1 MRKVARPEREA
12 LWEAILRA
20 AAEVARRAAS
30 SEDGIA
36 RAVTEELRRLNVS
49 GTLSL
54 LRPDGLLETRT
65 RTLSPELEATL
76 RRLTGMDSVGFRFDP
91 EKVDLYR
98 QALAGRQ
105 AVYCERRSLVVAQM
119 VPPAVRPLVPRIV
132 HLLGESPVIA
142 APVVLGERILG
153 VLNVAATWLQ
163 PEDTRV
169 VQAFADHAAI
179 ALGEVQARRETEATL
194 ARERLRNQAAAL
206 ITSSLDPAEV
216 VQRVL
221 LLAIEM
227 TGAQAGGIALVDPD
241 GETVTFQY
249 LYGLPD
255 SLRDRRPRGQGLV
268 WRAIESRQPVLTDDY
283 AHSPEAMP
291 SWVRAGVQ
299 AVLGLPLV
307 VGEDAIGALGLFT
320 LERSRSFQAEV
331 VEAAEAFAQMAAIAI
346 RNSRSFAEARGR
358 AEESR
363 ALIRSAVTISSSL
376 DLQTVL
382 TEICE
387 QAKALFKADGSRIHL
402 LDPETGRLRCLV
414 AVQPDAEA
422 IMRVQLEPGQGLTGT
437 VLQSGEPLIVNDAG
451 LDLRAMHVPG
461 TPEDDPEVLALV
473 PLKVRQRTM
482 GVMTVLRFD
491 LDRPFVPR
499 ELELLNAFAAH
510 AAVALENAHLYGQIG
525 AQAQRLEADVAARTH
540 QLAMSEARYRAL
552 VETSLAGIFQTDLQ
566 GRIVY
571 ANQALARMM
580 GMTQAE
586 MSTRLHLPGSPGAG
600 EQAISVDRLA
610 ARLHG
615 DRPAREVYD
624 FELQTAA
631 GESIPTLF
639 AVSLIKDEDGNPQ
652 GVTGLVLDI
661 SERKSLEAAL
671 RAERDRLH
679 AILTHIGDAVV
690 VTDPAGRIEYV
701 NPAWERLSGFSAE
714 EATGQEARL
723 RLMDGSGQSGDSTG
737 DLWATLKSGRTWR
750 GQVVS
755 RRKDGTQ
762 YDAAVTVAP
771 IEDEQH
777 HVVNLVGVEVDIS
790 ALMELDRM
798 KSQFVSDV
806 SHELRTPLTNI
817 RLYLDLLG
825 AAADEDRQHRYLET
839 LRRES
844 ERLTNLIDDLLSLSR
859 LEAGTIA
866 FNPRPTDLNALL
878 AALVED
884 RRALAGSRGLSLGL
898 DPEARLPQ
906 VMGDERLLGQVFT
919 NLLTNAMNYTQSGGR
934 IMLRTRTR
942 QAGDSPCVIV
952 EVEDTGLGI
961 SYEEQTQL
969 FRRFFR
975 GKASRDTKAPGTG
988 LGLAICKEI
997 IDRHGGRVSVESEGR
1012 PGQGTRFTV
1021 WLQPL
1026 AD

>member
-1 MRKVARPEREA
+1 
-12 LWEAILRA
+12 
-20 AAEVARRAAS
+20 
-30 SEDGIA
+30 
-36 RAVTEELRRLNVS
+36 
-49 GTLSL
+49 
-54 LRPDGLLETRT
+54 
-65 RTLSPELEATL
+65 
-76 RRLTGMDSVGFRFDP
+76 
-91 EKVDLYR
+91 
-98 QALAGRQ
+98 
-105 AVYCERRSLVVAQM
+105 
-119 VPPAVRPLVPRIV
+119 
-132 HLLGESPVIA
+132 
-142 APVVLGERILG
+142 
-153 VLNVAATWLQ
+153 
-163 PEDTRV
+163 
-169 VQAFADHAAI
+169 
-179 ALGEVQARRETEATL
+179 
-194 ARERLRNQAAAL
+194 
-206 ITSSLDPAEV
+206 
-216 VQRVL
+216 
-221 LLAIEM
+221 
-227 TGAQAGGIALVDPD
+227 
-241 GETVTFQY
+241 
-249 LYGLPD
+249 
-255 SLRDRRPRGQGLV
+255 
-268 WRAIESRQPVLTDDY
+268 
-283 AHSPEAMP
+283 
-291 SWVRAGVQ
+291 
-299 AVLGLPLV
+299 
-307 VGEDAIGALGLFT
+307 
-320 LERSRSFQAEV
+320 
-331 VEAAEAFAQMAAIAI
+331 
-346 RNSRSFAEARGR
+346 
-358 AEESR
+358 
-363 ALIRSAVTISSSL
+363 
-376 DLQTVL
+376 
-382 TEICE
+382 
-387 QAKALFKADGSRIHL
+387 
-402 LDPETGRLRCLV
+402 
-414 AVQPDAEA
+414 
-422 IMRVQLEPGQGLTGT
+422 
-437 VLQSGEPLIVNDAG
+437 
-451 LDLRAMHVPG
+451 
-461 TPEDDPEVLALV
+461 
-473 PLKVRQRTM
+473 
-482 GVMTVLRFD
+482 
-491 LDRPFVPR
+491 
-499 ELELLNAFAAH
+499 
-510 AAVALENAHLYGQIG
+510 
-525 AQAQRLEADVAARTH
+525 
-540 QLAMSEARYRAL
+540 
-552 VETSLAGIFQTDLQ
+552 
-566 GRIVY
+566 
-571 ANQALARMM
+571 
-580 GMTQAE
+580 
-586 MSTRLHLPGSPGAG
+586 
-600 EQAISVDRLA
+600 
-610 ARLHG
+610 
-615 DRPAREVYD
+615 
-624 FELQTAA
+624 
-631 GESIPTLF
+631 
-639 AVSLIKDEDGNPQ
+639 
-652 GVTGLVLDI
+652 
-661 SERKSLEAAL
+661 
-671 RAERDRLH
+671 
-679 AILTHIGDAVV
+679 VV

-723 RLMDGSGQSGDSTG
+723 RLMDGSGQPGDSTG

-942 QAGDSPCVIV
+942 QAGDSPWVIV

>member
-1 MRKVARPEREA
+1 MSKSARPEREA
-12 LWEAILRA
+12 LWEAVLRA
-20 AAEVARRAAS
+20 AGEVARRAAA
-30 SEDGIA
+30 SEDGVA
-36 RAVTEELRRLNVS
+36 RAVTEELRQLNVS
-49 GTLSL
+49 GTLTL

-65 RTLSPELEATL
+65 RTVSPALEATL
-76 RRLTGMDSVGFRFDP
+76 RRLTGMDSVGYRFDP
-91 EKVDLYR
+91 QRVDLYR
-98 QALAGRQ
+98 QALAGGQ
-105 AVYCERRSLVVAQM
+105 AVYAERRSQVVAQI
-119 VPPAVRPLVPRIV
+119 VPPMVRPLLPRII
-132 HLLGESPVIA
+132 HLLGESPIIV
-142 APVVLGERILG
+142 APVILG
-153 VLNVAATWLQ
+153 AHTLGALNVAAGWLQ

-179 ALGEVQARRETEATL
+179 ALGQVRARHETEASL
-194 ARERLRNQAAAL
+194 ARERLRNQAAA
-206 ITSSLDPAEV
+206 IIASSLNPAEV

-227 TGAQAGGIALVDPD
+227 TGAQAGGIALLDPD

-249 LYGLPD
+249 LFGLPAE
-255 SLRDRRPRGQGLV
+255 LRERRPRGQGLV
-268 WRAIESRQPVLTDDY
+268 WKVIESRRPVLTEDY
-283 AHSPEAMP
+283 AHSPDAIAA
-291 SWVRAGVQ
+291 WVRAGLHST
-299 AVLGLPLV
+299 LGLPLV
-307 VGEDAIGALGLFT
+307 VGEEAIGALGLFI
-320 LERSRSFQAEV
+320 LDRSRFFQAEQ
-331 VEAAEAFAQMAAIAI
+331 VETAEAFAQMAAIAI

-387 QAKALFKADGSRIHL
+387 QAKGLFQADGSRIHL
-402 LDPETGRLRCLV
+402 LDPESGRLRCVV

-422 IMRVQLEPGQGLTGT
+422 IMRMELAPGQGLTGA
-437 VLQSGEPLIVNDAG
+437 VLQSGEPLIVNDVSI
-451 LDLRAMHVPG
+451 DQRAIHVPG

-525 AQAQRLEADVAARTH
+525 AQAQRLEAEVAARTR

-552 VETSLAGIFQTDLQ
+552 VETSLAGIFQADLD

-586 MSTRLHLPGSPGAG
+586 MSSRLPLPGS
-600 EQAISVDRLA
+600 QRVDNQPIHLDRFA
-610 ARLHG
+610 ARMHG
-615 DRPAREVYD
+615 DRPAKEVYD
-624 FELQTAA
+624 FELPTAV
-631 GESIPTLF
+631 GGSLPTLF
-639 AVSLIKDEDGNPQ
+639 AVSMIEDEDGRPQ

-671 RAERDRLH
+671 QAERDRLH

-690 VTDPAGRIEYV
+690 VTDTDGRIEYV
-701 NPAWERLSGFSAE
+701 NPAWERLNGFAS
-714 EATGQEARL
+714 QEAVGENVRML
-723 RLMDGSGQSGDSTG
+723 NSGKQTAELYSDM
-737 DLWATLKSGRTWR
+737 WATLLSGRTWR
-750 GQVVS
+750 GQLVNQ
-755 RRKDGTQ
+755 RRDGSL
-762 YDAAVTVAP
+762 YDAAVTIAP

-777 HVVNLVGVEVDIS
+777 RVVNMVGVQVDIS
-790 ALMELDRM
+790 ALKELDRM

-825 AAADEDRQHRYLET
+825 SAPDGERKARYLET

-878 AALVED
+878 TALVED
-884 RRALAGSRGLSLGL
+884 RRALAASRGLALSLEPETGL
-898 DPEARLPQ
+898 PR
-906 VMGDERLLGQVFT
+906 VMGDERLLTQVFT
-919 NLLTNAMNYTQSGGR
+919 NLLTNAMNYTLDGGR
-934 IMLRTRTR
+934 IALRTRTR
-942 QAGDSPCVIV
+942 ASDEAPWVTV
-952 EVEDTGLGI
+952 EVEDSGLGI
-961 SYEEQTQL
+961 PFEEQTQL

-975 GKASRDTKAPGTG
+975 GMASRETKAPGTG

-997 IDRHGGRVSVESEGR
+997 VDRHAGRVTVESEGK
-1012 PGQGTRFTV
+1012 PGLGTKFTV
-1021 WLQPL
+1021 WLRPM
-1026 AD
+1026 AA